1 VRNHSSSVLDFDVFS
16 ALHLDHPRT
25 VVCTNVHH
33 ANPTVEGTRTSQ
45 YVSRSSV
52 DGSSLDWVASFTAS
66 MKYQPATRTCL
77 GLHSRNASS
86 MVLPSSCTFSCRNA
100 TTSHSMRSGQHTV
113 LVSKLG
119 GYCTGPGQT
128 DRWVIAGSV
137 LITLFVFIGFLMACL
152 TSVFDYAR
160 DKINSSRS
168 QQDLKSLRSG
178 SDHSVQDFVLD
189 FILVVWFMEDA
200 LKMFLSWRGGIP

>member
-1 VRNHSSSVLDFDVFS
+1 
-16 ALHLDHPRT
+16 
-25 VVCTNVHH
+25 
-33 ANPTVEGTRTSQ
+33 
-45 YVSRSSV
+45 
-52 DGSSLDWVASFTAS
+52 
-66 MKYQPATRTCL
+66 
-77 GLHSRNASS
+77 
-86 MVLPSSCTFSCRNA
+86 
-100 TTSHSMRSGQHTV
+100 MRSGQHTV

-119 GYCTGPGQT
+119 GYCTGPSQT
-128 DRWVIAGSV
+128 DHWVIAGSV
-137 LITLFVFIGFLMACL
+137 LITLFVSIGFLMACL

-200 LKMFLSWRGGIP
+200 LKMFLSWRGRIP